1 MKKLQ
6 NVPTI
11 GAPTSDYPKGFINP
25 GVTKV
30 SSDIYGDIVETMH
43 KMVANANITENDVK
57 DNVTN
62 GHQMLQAIEYMAKSR
77 KYYDVAELTVAAD
90 KTLALPVPFDISRVY
105 SVANVGYLL
114 QKITIAQTL
123 PINNIFSVF
132 IYFVDET
139 RIEAGAGANNSIDIG
154 NLDIYNIPALTL
166 VEFTMDNSVADVWI
180 PKILW
185 SNSYSKDMIQR
196 KIVVIPAWNMDSTTF
211 LEVDHDLPET
221 CLIVGCQATIL
232 SDAGAQF
239 PLNAIASTG
248 LIQGGVNSYNA
259 NPGKIAFE
267 RLTGGIFDST
277 DFNDTTGTRG
287 YAVIDFISA
296 K

>member
-11 GAPTSDYPKGFINP
+11 GAPNSDYPKGFINP

-30 SSDIYGDIVETMH
+30 SSDIYGDIVETVH
-43 KMVANANITENDVK
+43 KIVGNANITENDVK

-62 GHQMLQAIEYMAKSR
+62 GHQMLQAFEYMAKSK
-77 KYYDVAELTVAAD
+77 KYHTAELTVAAD
-90 KTLALPVPFDISRVY
+90 KTLALPVPFDLSKVY
-105 SVANVGYLL
+105 GVSSGGNRL

-132 IYFVDET
+132 IYFVEQAK
-139 RIEAGAGANNSIDIG
+139 IEAGGGADNSIDIG
-154 NLDIYNIPALTL
+154 NLDIYNIPEFTL
-166 VEFTMDNSVADVWI
+166 VEFTKDNSVSEVWT
-180 PKILW
+180 PKIIW

-196 KIVVIPAWNMDSTTF
+196 KIVIIPAWNMDSTPF
-211 LEVDHDLPET
+211 LEVDHMLPT
-221 CLIVGCQATIL
+221 GSLIVGCQATIL
-232 SDAGAQF
+232 SDSGAQF

-259 NPGKIAFE
+259 NAGKITFE
-267 RLTGGIFDST
+267 RLTGGIFDTT
-277 DFNDTTGTRG
+277 DFNDGTIERG

-296 K
+296 Q

>member
-11 GAPTSDYPKGFINP
+11 GAPDSDYPKGFINP

-30 SSDIYGDIVETMH
+30 SSDIYGDIVETVH
-43 KMVANANITENDVK
+43 KIVGNANITENDVK

-62 GHQMLQAIEYMAKSR
+62 GHQMLQAVEYMAKSR
-77 KYYDVAELTVAAD
+77 KYYDVAELTVAVD
-90 KTLALPVPFDISRVY
+90 KTLALPVPFDLSRVY
-105 SVANVGYLL
+105 SVASGGNRL

-123 PINNIFSVF
+123 PINNVFSVF
-132 IYFVDET
+132 IYFVEPIK
-139 RIEAGAGANNSIDIG
+139 IEAGAGAINSIDLG
-154 NLDIYNIPALTL
+154 NLDIYNIPELTL
-166 VEFTMDNSVADVWI
+166 VEFTMDNAVADVWI
-180 PKILW
+180 PKIIW

-196 KIVVIPAWNMDSTTF
+196 KIVVIRAWNMDSTPF
-211 LEVDHDLPET
+211 LEVDHNLPDGY
-221 CLIVGCQATIL
+221 LIVGCQATIL
-232 SDAGAQF
+232 SDDGDQF

-259 NPGKIAFE
+259 NAGKIAFE

-277 DFNDTTGTRG
+277 DFNAATGVRG

-296 K
+296 Q